1 MNFLCLVVVDA
12 FEILVILVRI
22 PLTHSHAYSRANT
35 PHSANS
41 IELKRD
47 STLL

>member
-22 PLTHSHAYSRANT
+22 PLTHSRKDSCANIV
-35 PHSANS
+35 NS
-41 IELKRD
+41 TNMIELKRD